1 MQNPLT
7 ATTLDQHVMQCTPPR
22 ARGKF
27 SRAMLELQYCAHM
40 LSNLIQSGGLS
51 GEIIGTTAH
60 INVHAEQVKKLDELA
75 NKVLMGRLQS
85 SGLFAALASEEL
97 DDVLLGNPEASYVI
111 AVDPLDGSSN
121 IDVNV
126 SIGTIFSIHRRRTK
140 RGKGVPRDIL
150 QPGSQQV
157 AAGYIVYSSRTEL
170 VYTTGGNGVYL
181 FVLDPLTGQFVL
193 DRPLQPKPDAR
204 YYSMNEAYWDK
215 FDEGVQKWVKWL
227 RNEKTPVTGQSRT
240 ARYIGSL
247 VADIHRNL
255 LEGGV
260 FAYPHQKGKREGKLR
275 LIYEAQ
281 PMALLQASL
290 GGKATTGWE
299 DVMEMVP
306 TEVHQ
311 RVPLVIGTAPEVDK
325 YVEFVSAS

>member
-7 ATTLDQHVMQCTPPR
+7 ATTLDQHVMQCSPPR

-40 LSNLIQSGGLS
+40 LSSLIQSGGLS
-51 GEIIGTTAH
+51 GEIIGTTSN

-97 DDVLLGNPEASYVI
+97 DDILLGNPEASYVI

-121 IDVNV
+121 IEANV
-126 SIGTIFSIHRRRTK
+126 SIGTIFSIK
-140 RGKGVPRDIL
+140 RKITEDGGAEDFF
-150 QPGSQQV
+150 QPAREQV

-193 DRPLQPKPDAR
+193 DRQLQPKSDAR
-204 YYSMNEAYWDK
+204 YYSMNEAYWDQ
-215 FDEGVQKWVKWL
+215 FDEGVQKWVRWL

-299 DVMEMVP
+299 DIMEMVP
-306 TEVHQ
+306 KGVHQ
-311 RVPLVIGTAPEVDK
+311 RVPIVIGTAPEVEK
-325 YVEFVSAS
+325 YIEFLNAS